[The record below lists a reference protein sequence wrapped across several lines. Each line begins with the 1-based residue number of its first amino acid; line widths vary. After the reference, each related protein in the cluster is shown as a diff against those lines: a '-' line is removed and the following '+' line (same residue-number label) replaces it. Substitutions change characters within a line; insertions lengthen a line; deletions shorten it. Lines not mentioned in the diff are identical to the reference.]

1 MIVFCGSLLKRVVHE
16 SEALVDFCMCD
27 TLCILRTLAHTCP
40 LQVLPPQ
47 WSPPRI
53 FRLLWVASEH
63 LSLFLLRFPP
73 CVMFTRRR
81 ATVFVL
87 SSDPLLLC
95 RRPPHCHC
103 RLRAFACRGYMVLWK
118 AIFDKAPDLS
128 RNDINIRT
136 STSDA
141 LHNVSAHH
149 AHV

>member
-1 MIVFCGSLLKRVVHE
+1 MVVFCGSLLWRLVHE
-16 SEALVDFCMCD
+16 SKGFGGFLHVCMYITHACSHM
-27 TLCILRTLAHTCP
+27 LASSAPAAVEPSSHMFAYCG
-40 LQVLPPQ
+40 
-47 WSPPRI
+47 
-53 FRLLWVASEH
+53 VASEH
-63 LSLFLLRFPP
+63 ISLFLLRFPP

-81 ATVFVL
+81 TTVFVL
-87 SSDPLLLC
+87 SCDPLFLC

-141 LHNVSAHH
+141 LHSVSAHH